1 MIPTQLP
8 PGLTCYKRTAEF
20 TIETVPQALLS
31 THRVKPGVWA
41 LLRVLRGHVRYCR
54 DGETADSM
62 VVAPGGAAV
71 IEPNMPHH
79 VELLDADSTFFV
91 EFHRREVAEPEA
103 AA

>member
-1 MIPTQLP
+1 MIPTQLT

-31 THRVKPGVWA
+31 THSVKPGVWA
-41 LLRVLRGHVRYCR
+41 LLRVLRGHVRYGR

-62 VVAPGGAAV
+62 VVAPGGSAV
-71 IEPNMPHH
+71 IEPEMPHH

-91 EFHRREVAEPEA
+91 EFHRPEA
-103 AA
+103 TA